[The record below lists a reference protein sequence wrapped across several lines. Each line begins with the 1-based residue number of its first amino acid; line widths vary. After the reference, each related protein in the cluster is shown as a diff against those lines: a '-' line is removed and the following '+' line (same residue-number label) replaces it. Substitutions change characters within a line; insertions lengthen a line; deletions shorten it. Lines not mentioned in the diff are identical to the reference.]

1 MRFAEEQRVFV
12 IGIKPEEHTWVRLL
26 VDLLRNRDPLVAE
39 LARQALLYLETTANQ
54 PPGAAAAQ

>member
-1 MRFAEEQRVFV
+1 MGFAEEHRVFV
-12 IGIKPEEHTWVRLL
+12 IGIKPEEHAWVRLL

-39 LARQALLYLETTANQ
+39 LARQALLYLESTANR